1 MRVLH
6 YNCVSGIS
14 GDMNLSALL
23 DLGVDIK
30 KLEAQLQ
37 KLNLSGW
44 SISCAK
50 AEKMGIWGTQV
61 KVDCIG
67 GTNSSSQ
74 EKHHHE
80 HCEHHEHSHEG
91 CGHHHHEHHAHCAH
105 SHHHCHGR
113 SFAEIEALINASMLS
128 DFVKETSVKI
138 FRKLAEAE
146 AQIHNKNVADVH
158 FHEVGA
164 VDSIIDIVG
173 SAICLELLNVDAISV
188 GEIELGGGFV
198 KCEHGSMP
206 VPAPATALLSQGF
219 KCSLGGVS
227 HEATTPTGMAFLATL
242 ARTSTSLSGEVLAS
256 GIGIGQRD
264 CLERANILQVL
275 LLNTEASENV
285 EKMFVVE
292 ANIDDM
298 TSEAISALCDSL
310 FCAGALDV
318 WQENIV
324 MKKSRSAT
332 KVCALVDAKFLPDVK
347 TTFFENSTTLGV
359 RVSEVSRISLA
370 RNVVQFASSLGDV
383 RIKERADG
391 SLAKAEFDDI
401 AKIAKERSIPFLKV
415 KEIVEAEYKNSKS

>member
-30 KLEAQLQ
+30 HLEAQLQ

-50 AEKMGIWGTQV
+50 AERVGIWGTQV
-61 KVDCIG
+61 KVDCVG
-67 GTNSSSQ
+67 GTVSSCR

-80 HCEHHEHSHEG
+80 HEHSHEE
-91 CGHHHHEHHAHCAH
+91 HHHCEYHAH
-105 SHHHCHGR
+105 SHHHCQGR
-113 SFAEIEALINASMLS
+113 SFAEIEELINASVLS
-128 DFVKETSVKI
+128 NFVKETSIKI

-146 AQIHNKNVADVH
+146 AQIHNKSVADVH

-188 GEIELGGGFV
+188 GEIELGGGFI

-219 KCSLGGVS
+219 KCSLGGVH

-242 ARTSTSLSGEVLAS
+242 SKGSTPLSGNVLAR

-264 CLERANILQVL
+264 CSERANILQVL
-275 LLNTEASENV
+275 LIDTEASENV
-285 EKMFVVE
+285 EKMFVLE

-298 TSEAISALCDSL
+298 SSEAISFLCDSL

-332 KVCALVDAKFLPDVK
+332 KVCALVQDKFLSDVK
-347 TTFFENSTTLGV
+347 ITFFENSTTLGV
-359 RVSEVSRISLA
+359 RVSEVSRSSLE
-370 RNVVQFASSLGDV
+370 RNTMQFVSSLGEV

-391 SLAKAEFDDI
+391 SFAKAEFDDVS
-401 AKIAKERSIPFLKV
+401 KIAKECSIPFLKV
-415 KEIVEAEYKNSKS
+415 KEIVETEYKNSKS